1 MGDLQ
6 VCGFPTENGHLHHH
20 HHHHNDHDHHHRL
33 LGSGQDPVSPSS
45 SSNPDPGS
53 IVEDNWERAEEV
65 ATEIVYRIHPTVESS
80 FKRKQ
85 VIDYVQRL
93 IRYSLG
99 FEVFPYGSVPL
110 KTYLPDGDIDLTAI
124 SSPAIEE
131 ALVSDVYTVLRGEEL
146 NEDALYEVKDVHCID
161 AEVKLIKCIVQN
173 TVVDISF
180 NQLGGLCTLCFL
192 EEVDRLVGKNH
203 LFKRSII
210 LIKAWCYYESRIL
223 GAHHGLIS
231 TYALE
236 TLILYIFH
244 LFHSSLNGPLAV
256 LYKFLDYFSK
266 FDWENYCISLNGP
279 VCKSSLPNI
288 VAKPPENVSGELL
301 LSDEFLKDCVDRFY
315 VPSRKPEMN
324 SRPFPQKHLNIVDP
338 LKENNNLGRSV
349 NRGNFFRIRSAF
361 KYGGRKLGR
370 ILLLPRE
377 KIADELKT
385 FFANTLDRHGS
396 DYWSDVQNSE
406 LASVARSSDN
416 SVSLSSHS
424 DTCSEDNTRLKSTD
438 GYDRDT
444 LFSEKSD
451 HTPQV
456 HHPGLSGE
464 NGRIKNGI
472 SCREMLINSGTED
485 EMSCTVGSEP
495 KQNHFANSNSV
506 CSCTKHEGIA
516 PSASTTPNSAESVP
530 ENLSP
535 TLGGKYC
542 AGIPRNSQ
550 PLKSLLGLRG
560 DHNDHLQSL
569 AYSQYCHMYAVSA
582 PIPPCPSMSPQSENN
597 NRWETVRQSLQLK
610 RNGHSQ
616 MNTNHVYGTQF
627 YCVNPVAPFRA
638 ATNSE
643 EKKERRGTGTYIP
656 NMSYHAYMGDRLYS
670 GKGRTQALVN
680 HGQLHKHAHEN
691 DLPTTSQV
699 KNLSEH
705 GHDLSEAEYP
715 HLGNGKPMP
724 PEAHHSYPSAWGSSN
739 AYSSSRAS
747 VRTDC
752 GSQGLQH
759 PEGLPSTSDLGTSY
773 SGASATSPVASVV
786 EDPDSILET
795 EQERALLQQYH
806 LKDDVD
812 FPPLTQK
819 DL

>member
-1 MGDLQ
+1 M
-6 VCGFPTENGHLHHH
+6 
-20 HHHHNDHDHHHRL
+20 
-33 LGSGQDPVSPSS
+33 
-45 SSNPDPGS
+45 
-53 IVEDNWERAEEV
+53 
-65 ATEIVYRIHPTVESS
+65 
-80 FKRKQ
+80 
-85 VIDYVQRL
+85 
-93 IRYSLG
+93 
-99 FEVFPYGSVPL
+99 
-110 KTYLPDGDIDLTAI
+110 
-124 SSPAIEE
+124 
-131 ALVSDVYTVLRGEEL
+131 
-146 NEDALYEVKDVHCID
+146 
-161 AEVKLIKCIVQN
+161 
-173 TVVDISF
+173 
-180 NQLGGLCTLCFL
+180 
-192 EEVDRLVGKNH
+192 
-203 LFKRSII
+203 
-210 LIKAWCYYESRIL
+210 
-223 GAHHGLIS
+223 
-231 TYALE
+231 
-236 TLILYIFH
+236 
-244 LFHSSLNGPLAV
+244 
-256 LYKFLDYFSK
+256 
-266 FDWENYCISLNGP
+266 
-279 VCKSSLPNI
+279 
-288 VAKPPENVSGELL
+288 
-301 LSDEFLKDCVDRFY
+301 
-315 VPSRKPEMN
+315 
-324 SRPFPQKHLNIVDP
+324 
-338 LKENNNLGRSV
+338 
-349 NRGNFFRIRSAF
+349 
-361 KYGGRKLGR
+361 
-370 ILLLPRE
+370 LPRE

-495 KQNHFANSNSV
+495 KQNHFVNSNSV

-560 DHNDHLQSL
+560 DHDDHLQSL

-656 NMSYHAYMGDRLYS
+656 NM
-670 GKGRTQALVN
+670 V
-680 HGQLHKHAHEN
+680 
-691 DLPTTSQV
+691 
-699 KNLSEH
+699 
-705 GHDLSEAEYP
+705 
-715 HLGNGKPMP
+715 
-724 PEAHHSYPSAWGSSN
+724 
-739 AYSSSRAS
+739 
-747 VRTDC
+747 
-752 GSQGLQH
+752 
-759 PEGLPSTSDLGTSY
+759 
-773 SGASATSPVASVV
+773 
-786 EDPDSILET
+786 
-795 EQERALLQQYH
+795 
-806 LKDDVD
+806 
-812 FPPLTQK
+812 FPCNC
-819 DL
+819 

>member
-20 HHHHNDHDHHHRL
+20 NHNHNDHDHHHRL
-33 LGSGQDPVSPSS
+33 LGSGLDPVSPSS
-45 SSNPDPGS
+45 SLKPDPGS
-53 IVEDNWERAEEV
+53 IAEENWERAEEV
-65 ATEIVYRIHPTVESS
+65 TTEIVNKIHPTVESN

-85 VIDYVQRL
+85 VVEYVQTL
-93 IRYSLG
+93 IRRSLA
-99 FEVFPYGSVPL
+99 FEVLPYGSVPL

-146 NEDALYEVKDVHCID
+146 NEDAQFEVKDVHCID

-192 EEVDRLVGKNH
+192 EEADQLVGKNH

-288 VAKPPENVSGELL
+288 VAKPPENVCGELL
-301 LSDEFLKDCVDRFY
+301 LSDEFLKACVDRFY
-315 VPSRKPEMN
+315 VPSRKPEMDT
-324 SRPFPQKHLNIVDP
+324 RPFPQKHLSIVDP

-361 KYGGRKLGR
+361 KYGARKLGR

-385 FFANTLDRHGS
+385 FFANTLGS
-396 DYWSDVQNSE
+396 DYWSDVQDSE

-424 DTCSEDNTRLKSTD
+424 DTCSEDDTRLTSTG
-438 GYDRDT
+438 GYDNDT
-444 LFSEKSD
+444 LFSEKCD
-451 HTPQV
+451 HTQV
-456 HHPGLSGE
+456 HHPVLSGE
-464 NGRIKNGI
+464 NGRIKTGI

-485 EMSCTVGSEP
+485 EISCTVGAEP
-495 KQNHFANSNSV
+495 IQNHFLNSTPV
-506 CSCTKHEGIA
+506 CSCTKGIV
-516 PSASTTPNSAESVP
+516 PSASTTPNSAGSVS

-535 TLGGKYC
+535 TLGGKYF
-542 AGIPRNSQ
+542 AGIRRNSQ
-550 PLKSLLGLRG
+550 PLKSLLDLRG
-560 DHNDHLQSL
+560 DHNDHLKSL
-569 AYSQYCHMYAVSA
+569 EHSQLCHMHAVSA
-582 PIPPCPSMSPQSENN
+582 PIPPCPSMSPKSENKN
-597 NRWETVRQSLQLK
+597 SWETVRQSPLLK
-610 RNGHSQ
+610 HNRHSQ
-616 MNTNHVYGTQF
+616 INMNHFYGTQF

-643 EKKERRGTGTYIP
+643 EQKKRRGTGTYIP
-656 NMSYHAYMGDRLYS
+656 NMSYHSNRGDRLYS
-670 GKGRTQALVN
+670 GKGRTQALAN
-680 HGQLHKHAHEN
+680 HGQSFKQTHGNDMPATLQEN
-691 DLPTTSQV
+691 
-699 KNLSEH
+699 NLSEH
-705 GHDLSEAEYP
+705 GHDLSEVEYP
-715 HLGNGKPMP
+715 LLSNGKPTP
-724 PEAHHSYPSAWGSSN
+724 PEAHHSYPSVWGSSN
-739 AYSSSRAS
+739 ASGSSRAP

-752 GSQGLQH
+752 GSHGLQH
-759 PEGLPSTSDLGTSY
+759 PERLPSTSDLGTSD
-773 SGASATSPVASVV
+773 SGASATGSVASVV

-812 FPPLTQK
+812 FPPLSLK

>member
-20 HHHHNDHDHHHRL
+20 HNDHDHHHRL
-33 LGSGQDPVSPSS
+33 LGPGQYPVSPS

-53 IVEDNWERAEEV
+53 IVEENWERAEEV
-65 ATEIVYRIHPTVESS
+65 TTEIVCRIHPTVESN

-85 VIDYVQRL
+85 VIDYVQTL
-93 IRYSLG
+93 IRRSLE

-146 NEDALYEVKDVHCID
+146 NVDAQFEVKDVHCID

-192 EEVDRLVGKNH
+192 EKVDQLVGKNH

-256 LYKFLDYFSK
+256 LYRFLDYFSK

-288 VAKPPENVSGELL
+288 VAKPPENVRAELL
-301 LSDEFLKDCVDRFY
+301 LSGEFLKDCVDRFY
-315 VPSRKPEMN
+315 VPSRKPEMDT
-324 SRPFPQKHLNIVDP
+324 RPFPQKHLNIVDP

-424 DTCSEDNTRLKSTD
+424 DTCSEDDTRLISTG
-438 GYDRDT
+438 GYDNDT
-444 LFSEKSD
+444 LFSEKSE
-451 HTPQV
+451 HTQV
-456 HHPGLSGE
+456 HHPGSSGE
-464 NGRIKNGI
+464 NGRIVNGI

-485 EMSCTVGSEP
+485 EISCTVGTEP
-495 KQNHFANSNSV
+495 KLNHFLNSTSA
-506 CSCTKHEGIA
+506 CSCTKHEGIV
-516 PSASTTPNSAESVP
+516 PSASTTPNSAESVS

-535 TLGGKYC
+535 TLGAKYF
-542 AGIPRNSQ
+542 AGIRRNSQ
-550 PLKSLLGLRG
+550 PLKSLLDLGG
-560 DHNDHLQSL
+560 DHNDHLKSL
-569 AYSQYCHMYAVSA
+569 EYSQFCHMYAVSA
-582 PIPPCPSMSPQSENN
+582 PIPPCPSMPPQSENK
-597 NRWETVRQSLQLK
+597 NRWETVRQFLLLK

-616 MNTNHVYGTQF
+616 INMNHVYGTQF
-627 YCVNPVAPFRA
+627 YCVNPAAPFRA

-643 EKKERRGTGTYIP
+643 EKKKRRGTGTYIP
-656 NMSYHAYMGDRLYS
+656 NMSYHSNRGDRLYS
-670 GKGRTQALVN
+670 GKGRTQALAN
-680 HGQLHKHAHEN
+680 HGQSFKQAHGN
-691 DLPTTSQV
+691 DMPATLQE

-705 GHDLSEAEYP
+705 CHDLSEVEYP
-715 HLGNGKPMP
+715 LLGNGKPTP
-724 PEAHHSYPSAWGSSN
+724 PEAHHSYPSVWGSSN
-739 AYSSSRAS
+739 AFGSSCAS
-747 VRTDC
+747 VRIDC
-752 GSQGLQH
+752 GSQGRQH
-759 PEGLPSTSDLGTSY
+759 PEGLPSTLDLGTSY
-773 SGASATSPVASVV
+773 SRASAAGPVASVV
-786 EDPDSILET
+786 EGPDSILET
-795 EQERALLQQYH
+795 EEERALLQQYH
-806 LKDDVD
+806 LKDNVD
-812 FPPLTQK
+812 FPPLSLK

>member
-6 VCGFPTENGHLHHH
+6 VCDFPTENGHLHDHH
-20 HHHHNDHDHHHRL
+20 YDHDHHHRL
-33 LGSGQDPVSPSS
+33 LDSGQDPVSPSF
-45 SSNPDPGS
+45 SSNPDPWS
-53 IVEDNWERAEEV
+53 IVEENWERAEEV
-65 ATEIVYRIHPTVESS
+65 TREIVYTIHPTVESN

-85 VIDYVQRL
+85 VIGYVQRL
-93 IRYSLG
+93 IKSSLG

-131 ALVSDVYTVLRGEEL
+131 ALVSDIHAVLRREEL
-146 NEDALYEVKDVHCID
+146 NEDSPFEVKDVHFID

-210 LIKAWCYYESRIL
+210 LIKDWCYYESRIL

-244 LFHSSLNGPLAV
+244 VFHCSLNGPLAV
-256 LYKFLDYFSK
+256 LYRFLDYFSK
-266 FDWENYCISLNGP
+266 FDWENYCICLNGP

-288 VAKPPENVSGELL
+288 VAEPLENGQGELL
-301 LSDEFLKDCVDRFY
+301 LSDEFLKDCADRFS

-324 SRPFPQKHLNIVDP
+324 SRPFPHKHLNIVDP

-361 KYGGRKLGR
+361 KYGARKLGR
-370 ILLLPRE
+370 ILSLPKER
-377 KIADELKT
+377 IPDELKT

-396 DYWSDVQNSE
+396 DYWTEVENSE
-406 LASVARSSDN
+406 LASGARSSDN

-424 DTCSEDNTRLKSTD
+424 DTFSEDDMHLKLNG
-438 GYDRDT
+438 GYDNDT
-444 LFSEKSD
+444 LFSEKSN
-451 HTPQV
+451 HTPPG
-456 HHPGLSGE
+456 HFPGLSEG

-472 SCREMLINSGTED
+472 SCREMPINFSADD
-485 EMSCTVGSEP
+485 EMSCIFRPEP
-495 KQNHFANSNSV
+495 TQNHFVSSNSV
-506 CSCTKHEGIA
+506 SSSANHEGIA
-516 PSASTTPNSAESVP
+516 PSADFL
-530 ENLSP
+530 ENLS
-535 TLGGKYC
+535 TTQGEKDF
-542 AGIPRNSQ
+542 AGITGNSQ
-550 PLKSLLGLRG
+550 SLKSLLGLRG
-560 DHNDHLQSL
+560 DHNGHLQSL
-569 AYSQYCHMYAVSA
+569 AYSQYCHLHAVSA
-582 PIPPCPSMSPQSENN
+582 PIPLCPSMFPLSENKN
-597 NRWETVRQSLQLK
+597 CWETVQQSLQLK
-610 RNGHSQ
+610 QNGHPQ
-616 MNTNHVYGTQF
+616 MNTNYVFGTQL
-627 YCVNPVAPFRA
+627 YCVNPGGPFKA

-643 EKKERRGTGTYIP
+643 EKKKRRGTGTYIP
-656 NMSYHAYMGDRLYS
+656 NMSYHSSRGERLS
-670 GKGRTQALVN
+670 LGRGRTQSQAN
-680 HGQLHKHAHEN
+680 HGQLHKYVHEN
-691 DLPTTSQV
+691 GSPTTLQE

-715 HLGNGKPMP
+715 HLGNGKPVP
-724 PEAHHSYPSAWGSSN
+724 LETHHSYPSVWGSSN
-739 AYSSSRAS
+739 ANGSSRAF

-759 PEGLPSTSDLGTSY
+759 PEGPPSTSDLGMSCLGT
-773 SGASATSPVASVV
+773 SATSPVASAA
-786 EDPDSILET
+786 EDLGILEN

-806 LKDDVD
+806 LKDNVD
-812 FPPLTQK
+812 FPPLT
-819 DL
+819 

>member
-6 VCGFPTENGHLHHH
+6 VCDFPTENGHLHHH
-20 HHHHNDHDHHHRL
+20 HHHQNDHDHHHGL
-33 LGSGQDPVSPSS
+33 LGSGQDPVSPSFT
-45 SSNPDPGS
+45 SNPDPWS
-53 IVEDNWERAEEV
+53 IVEENWERAEEF
-65 ATEIVYRIHPTVESS
+65 TREIVYRIHPTVESN

-85 VIDYVQRL
+85 VIGYVQRL
-93 IRYSLG
+93 IKSSLG

-131 ALVSDVYTVLRGEEL
+131 ALVSDIHVVLRREEL
-146 NEDALYEVKDVHCID
+146 NEDSTFEVKDVHCID

-244 LFHSSLNGPLAV
+244 LFHCSLNGPLAV
-256 LYKFLDYFSK
+256 LYRFLDYFSK

-288 VAKPPENVSGELL
+288 VAEPLENGQGELL
-301 LSDEFLKDCVDRFY
+301 LSDEFLKDCADRFS

-361 KYGGRKLGR
+361 KYGARKLGQ
-370 ILLLPRE
+370 ILLLPKER
-377 KIADELKT
+377 IADELKI

-396 DYWSDVQNSE
+396 DYWTEVGNSE
-406 LASVARSSDN
+406 LASGARSSDN
-416 SVSLSSHS
+416 SASWSSHS
-424 DTCSEDNTRLKSTD
+424 DTCSEDDIHLKLNG
-438 GYDRDT
+438 GYDNDT
-444 LFSEKSD
+444 LFSEKSN
-451 HTPQV
+451 HTPRL
-456 HHPGLSGE
+456 HFPGLSEG
-464 NGRIKNGI
+464 N
-472 SCREMLINSGTED
+472 REMLINFSADD
-485 EMSCTVGSEP
+485 EMSCIFRPEP
-495 KQNHFANSNSV
+495 KQNHFQSSNSV

-516 PSASTTPNSAESVP
+516 PSVSTTPNPADNVP
-530 ENLSP
+530 ENLS
-535 TLGGKYC
+535 TTRVEKDFV
-542 AGIPRNSQ
+542 GITGNSQ

-560 DHNDHLQSL
+560 DHNGHLQSL

-582 PIPPCPSMSPQSENN
+582 PIPPCPSMLPLSENK
-597 NRWETVRQSLQLK
+597 NRWETVQQSLQLK
-610 RNGHSQ
+610 QNGHSQ
-616 MNTNHVYGTQF
+616 MNTNHVFGTQL
-627 YCVNPVAPFRA
+627 YCVNPGGPFRA
-638 ATNSE
+638 ATDSE
-643 EKKERRGTGTYIP
+643 EKKKRRGTGTYIP
-656 NMSYHAYMGDRLYS
+656 NMSYHSSRGDRLS
-670 GKGRTQALVN
+670 LGRGRTQPQAN
-680 HGQLHKHAHEN
+680 HGQLHKYAHEN
-691 DLPTTSQV
+691 GLPTTLQE

-715 HLGNGKPMP
+715 HLGNGKPVP
-724 PEAHHSYPSAWGSSN
+724 LEAHHSYPSVWGSSN
-739 AYSSSRAS
+739 ANGSSRAF

-752 GSQGLQH
+752 ESRGLQH
-759 PEGLPSTSDLGTSY
+759 PEGPPSTSDLVVLSCPGT
-773 SGASATSPVASVV
+773 SATSPVASTAKDL
-786 EDPDSILET
+786 EILEN

-806 LKDDVD
+806 LKDNVH
-812 FPPLTQK
+812 FPPLTQ
-819 DL
+819 